1 MIHEITTRLENF
13 SLNTVI
19 SGFMEYTNK
28 MVDMARNGGIDKETL
43 QTAVILLAP
52 FAPHIGEEL
61 WRQLGGTDSVFHA
74 VWPVADKAAMA
85 DDEKEVAVQ
94 VNGKTKLVVT
104 VPVDISKEDA
114 IAEGKKALEA
124 AGKLSGTVVKEIYV
138 PGKIINIVVKP

>member
-1 MIHEITTRLENF
+1 MLFRSARFLTVDVDPLMVVEVGSDIFLCEI
-13 SLNTVI
+13 
-19 SGFMEYTNK
+19 
-28 MVDMARNGGIDKETL
+28 A
-43 QTAVILLAP
+43 
-52 FAPHIGEEL
+52 HIGEEL